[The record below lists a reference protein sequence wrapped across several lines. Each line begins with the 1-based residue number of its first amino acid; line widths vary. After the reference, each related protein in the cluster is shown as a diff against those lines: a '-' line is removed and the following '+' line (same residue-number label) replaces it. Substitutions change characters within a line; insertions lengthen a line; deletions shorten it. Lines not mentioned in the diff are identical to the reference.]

1 MTNRKALRGTELID
15 CAKSSAP
22 QGLERAASNCGYG
35 DDIEAFQSNL
45 KQACQ
50 EIGLKDFKN
59 LNDLITDRQRM
70 VQQGGV
76 EIAPDSQTSL

>member
-1 MTNRKALRGTELID
+1 MANSKALRGTELID

-35 DDIEAFQSNL
+35 DDIETFQNNL
-45 KQACQ
+45 KQACHD
-50 EIGLKDFKN
+50 IGLKDFEN
-59 LNDLITDRQRM
+59 LNDLITDRQRI